1 MSKKETLESLQW
13 LFDEA
18 GFELNKKQKLFILH
32 FINGEGHFL
41 LCGLAGSGKSTV
53 MKLLNIYYESKII
66 FCASSGVANL
76 SLPDNIG
83 SGTGH
88 SILSLPT
95 SPADELTYKK
105 VSPTTQG
112 LFGSSDLIEIV
123 VIDEVYGYNS
133 DVLDVIYRRLE
144 RFNKKT
150 RKRKKRNIRLLLVG
164 DPAQQVTITDE
175 NEERVFKERW
185 GHHLMFRSS
194 VWERFDFTVAVF
206 DKVERQSDK
215 VYTACL
221 DVIRYNQTQR
231 LGKCLEW
238 LNKRCGARSG
248 DDELVLAATN
258 KTVDRLNQEALDKL
272 TTPKIEFE
280 GTIKGKFDMRDVLV
294 KKDITLCE
302 GALVMTTN
310 NDAER
315 RWVNGSRGVVTSVQ
329 PCEGVWVEFDN
340 GEEHFVEYHTWEN
353 TESYIETDVKQ
364 EDGTTKDEMKKRVLG
379 RLTTLPL
386 LVAYSITISKSQGLT
401 IKDNFSID
409 MEKPWLYTWQK
420 MRSFGSQFLY
430 VALSRGVEIEKVNLL
445 TKIEPAHV
453 KTCDES
459 IKFWF
464 ECLEKSII

>member
-1 MSKKETLESLQW
+1 MRKKETLESLQW
-13 LFDEA
+13 LFDKA
-18 GFELNKKQKLFILH
+18 GFELNEKQKLFILH

-150 RKRKKRNIRLLLVG
+150 KKRKKRNIRLLLVG

-175 NEERVFKERW
+175 NEESIYRERW
-185 GHHLMFRSS
+185 GHHLMFRST
-194 VWERFDFTVAVF
+194 VWDRFNFTVAVF

-272 TTPKIEFE
+272 TTPKTLFK
-280 GTIKGKFDMRDVLV
+280 GVIKGKFDMRDVLV
-294 KKDITLCE
+294 KQDITLCE
-302 GALVMTTN
+302 GALVMTTT
-310 NDAER
+310 NDIER
-315 RWVNGSRGVVTSVQ
+315 RWVNGSRGVVTGVQ
-329 PCEGVWVEFDN
+329 PSEGVWVKFDD

-353 TESYIETDVKQ
+353 TESYVETGVKQ

-379 RLTTLPL
+379 RLTALPL

-401 IKDNFSID
+401 IRDNFSID
-409 MEKPWLYTWQK
+409 MEKSWLYTWEK
-420 MRSFGSQFLY
+420 MRNFGSQFLY
-430 VALSRGVEIEKVNLL
+430 VALSRGVEIDKVNLL
-445 TKIEPAHV
+445 TKVEPAHV

-464 ECLEKSII
+464 ECVEKSII